1 MINNIPLKKS
11 GDPQQI
17 GHCVRFLAENE
28 YVTGAIINVDGGE
41 SLIGPM
47 NHWWYMDKIL
57 IKDLLTRGIVG
68 INDWE
73 REKLQD
79 ILVNLEID
87 YDLNQAGLTDD
98 IKDTLNYKALTKSII
113 KHIENNKPYLVEK
126 LATDIANIAIK
137 QGALKVKVRVEKP
150 MALRFADSV
159 GVEIVRERK

>member
-1 MINNIPLKKS
+1 
-11 GDPQQI
+11 
-17 GHCVRFLAENE
+17 
-28 YVTGAIINVDGGE
+28 
-41 SLIGPM
+41 
-47 NHWWYMDKIL
+47 MDKIL

-159 GVEIVRERK
+159 GVEIVREMK

>member
-1 MINNIPLKKS
+1 
-11 GDPQQI
+11 
-17 GHCVRFLAENE
+17 
-28 YVTGAIINVDGGE
+28 
-41 SLIGPM
+41 
-47 NHWWYMDKIL
+47 MDKIL

-113 KHIENNKPYLVEK
+113 KQIIP
-126 LATDIANIAIK
+126 A
-137 QGALKVKVRVEKP
+137 
-150 MALRFADSV
+150 
-159 GVEIVRERK
+159 

>member
-1 MINNIPLKKS
+1 
-11 GDPQQI
+11 
-17 GHCVRFLAENE
+17 
-28 YVTGAIINVDGGE
+28 
-41 SLIGPM
+41 
-47 NHWWYMDKIL
+47 MDKIL

-113 KHIENNKPYLVEK
+113 KHIEREIIRKHGDNVFRDEEFEQFCLNKK
-126 LATDIANIAIK
+126 
-137 QGALKVKVRVEKP
+137 
-150 MALRFADSV
+150 
-159 GVEIVRERK
+159 